1 MRIRILNGRED
12 LLRYVEDDSVGEI
25 DQKSLDRY
33 LKIVPAHSFGLG
45 EKELL
50 PNEELKKFLGY

>member
-1 MRIRILNGRED
+1 VNYE
-12 LLRYVEDDSVGEI
+12 EF
-25 DQKSLDRY
+25 LDRH

-50 PNEELKKFLGY
+50 PNEELKIFLGY

>member
-1 MRIRILNGRED
+1 MSWRSGSEGNVLCDISPFAGILINRN
-12 LLRYVEDDSVGEI
+12 L
-25 DQKSLDRY
+25 Y

>member
-1 MRIRILNGRED
+1 MSLNRN
-12 LLRYVEDDSVGEI
+12 L
-25 DQKSLDRY
+25 Y

>member
-1 MRIRILNGRED
+1 MNYEEL
-12 LLRYVEDDSVGEI
+12 
-25 DQKSLDRY
+25 LDRY